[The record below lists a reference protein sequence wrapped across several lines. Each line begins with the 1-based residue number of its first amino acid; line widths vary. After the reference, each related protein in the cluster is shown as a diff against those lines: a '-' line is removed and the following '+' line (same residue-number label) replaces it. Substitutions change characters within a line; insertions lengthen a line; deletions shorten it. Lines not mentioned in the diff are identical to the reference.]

1 MGLCNSPDIFQ
12 EQMSK
17 LMSGLDYVR
26 ASYID
31 DVLVT
36 ICDDWDDHLAKLD
49 TVFSRLGAVGLKVNA
64 RKSFFGRDATEY
76 LGFWITRKGIS
87 PLPKKVNAMLKIAP
101 PTTKKQL
108 RRFIGMVNY
117 YRDMW
122 IRRSHTLAP
131 LTALSSKTV
140 KWQWTDV
147 EQNAFDEMK
156 KIISRETLLTYPYF
170 HLPFEIHTDASHTQ
184 LGSVILQDK
193 RPIAFYSRKLNPAQ
207 TRYTTTERE
216 LLSIVETRKEFRNI
230 LLGQQITIYTDHQ
243 NLTYKN
249 FNTQRVMRW
258 RLIIKELGPTFA
270 YIEGSNNV
278 VACRRTE
285 SIRNK

>member
-12 EQMSK
+12 ERMSE

-26 ASYID
+26 AYID

-36 ICDDWDDHLAKLD
+36 TCDDWDDHLAKLD
-49 TVFSRLGAVGLKVNA
+49 TVFSCLGAVGLKVNA

-87 PLPKKVNAMLKIAP
+87 PLPKKVDAMLKIAP

-156 KIISRETLLTYPYF
+156 KIISRETLLTYLNF

-184 LGSVILQDK
+184 LGSVISQDK

-216 LLSIVETRKEFRNI
+216 LLSIVEILKEFRNI

-243 NLTYKN
+243 NLTYTN
-249 FNTQRVMRW
+249 FNTERVMRW
-258 RLIIKELGPTFA
+258 RLNIEEFGPTFA
-270 YIEGSNNV
+270 YIKGSNNV
-278 VACRRTE
+278 VADAL
-285 SIRNK
+285 S